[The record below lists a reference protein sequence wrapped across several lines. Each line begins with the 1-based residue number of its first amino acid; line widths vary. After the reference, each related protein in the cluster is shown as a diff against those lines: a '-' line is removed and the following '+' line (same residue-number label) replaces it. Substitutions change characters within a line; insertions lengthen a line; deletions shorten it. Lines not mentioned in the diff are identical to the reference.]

1 MKIIPTSST
10 TRMTTQLL
18 KDRLTIVIPCKNEGV
33 NIYECLGFISKQRGI
48 AGTRVI
54 ISDNSDDE
62 ESLRWIYQTESDY
75 KYSLKIEVIEGGFPA
90 QARLN
95 GSKLVTTPYM
105 LFLDADIMLFKQG
118 LLETVVEYEKDLVTV
133 PFETETGF
141 NWIFRMFDVT
151 QRLSVFLGTPFAV
164 GGFQLFKTET
174 YWNIGGYNPD
184 EKFAEDYSLSQKV
197 GSQNFKIHKTGGVWT
212 SARRFKNK
220 GVFYMVKILVKSY
233 LNRNNPEFFKKS
245 HGYWD

>member
-1 MKIIPTSST
+1 MNTL
-10 TRMTTQLL
+10 LL
-18 KDRLTIVIPCKNEGV
+18 KDKLTIVIPCKNEGV

-174 YWNIGGYNPD
+174 YWNIGGYNPN
-184 EKFAEDYSLSQKV
+184 EKFAEDYSL
-197 GSQNFKIHKTGGVWT
+197 
-212 SARRFKNK
+212 
-220 GVFYMVKILVKSY
+220 
-233 LNRNNPEFFKKS
+233 
-245 HGYWD
+245 

>member
-10 TRMTTQLL
+10 TTMNTLLL
-18 KDRLTIVIPCKNEGV
+18 KDKLTIVIPCKNEGV

-75 KYSLKIEVIEGGFPA
+75 KYSLKIEVIKGGFPA

-95 GSKLVTTPYM
+95 GSKLVNTSYM
-105 LFLDADIMLFKQG
+105 LFLDADIFLTNPTILTECLQ
-118 LLETVVEYEKDLVTV
+118 YDKDLITV
-133 PFETETGF
+133 PFTTDYPYR
-141 NWIFRMFDVT
+141 WVFRMFDMF
-151 QRLSVFLGTPFAV
+151 QSLSSFLGTPFAV
-164 GGFQLFKTET
+164 GGFQLWNTET
-174 YWNIGGYNPD
+174 YWKLGGYNP
-184 EKFAEDYSLSQKV
+184 EELFAEDYSISQKV
-197 GSQNFKIHKTGGVWT
+197 KSKNFKVVKVKGTYT
-212 SARRFKNK
+212 SSRRFKSK
-220 GVFYMVKILVKSY
+220 GILWMFYIMLKSY
-233 LNRNNPEFFKKS
+233 FNRNNPEFFKKS

>member
-1 MKIIPTSST
+1 MN
-10 TRMTTQLL
+10 TQLL

-62 ESLRWIYQTESDY
+62 ESLRWIYQTESNY
-75 KYSLKIEVIEGGFPA
+75 KYSLKIEVIKGGFPA

-141 NWIFRMFDVT
+141 NWIFRMFDIT

-164 GGFQLFKTET
+164 GGFQLFKTESYQT
-174 YWNIGGYNPD
+174 YLNYVI
-184 EKFAEDYSLSQKV
+184 EKTTSTSNTVNY
-197 GSQNFKIHKTGGVWT
+197 KTPPT
-212 SARRFKNK
+212 TDINSKNK
-220 GVFYMVKILVKSY
+220 LIKDLYSNVNLNKDKKTFNGKVK
-233 LNRNNPEFFKKS
+233 LN
-245 HGYWD
+245 

>member
-10 TRMTTQLL
+10 TKMNTQLL

-54 ISDNSDDE
+54 ISDNSDNE

-141 NWIFRMFDVT
+141 NWIFRMFDIT

-164 GGFQLFKTET
+164 GGFQLFKMET
-174 YWNIGGYNPD
+174 YWNIVTTNVPILMR
-184 EKFAEDYSLSQKV
+184 SLRRIILYHKRLVVKTLRYTKLVVYGHQQEGLRTKV
-197 GSQNFKIHKTGGVWT
+197 
-212 SARRFKNK
+212 
-220 GVFYMVKILVKSY
+220 
-233 LNRNNPEFFKKS
+233 FFIWLR
-245 HGYWD
+245 Y